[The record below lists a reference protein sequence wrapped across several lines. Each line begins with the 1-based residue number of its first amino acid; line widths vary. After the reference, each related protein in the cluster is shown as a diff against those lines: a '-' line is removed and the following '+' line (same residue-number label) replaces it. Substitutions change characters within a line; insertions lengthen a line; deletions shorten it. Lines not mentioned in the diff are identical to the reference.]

1 MTAQQLQI
9 NNDKLDQY
17 RQLSQINL
25 DFFQI
30 PKNEQIIKCQS
41 IVKDG

>member
-17 RQLSQINL
+17 RQLSYKNNYT
-25 DFFQI
+25 FFQI
-30 PKNEQIIKCQS
+30 PKK
-41 IVKDG
+41 